1 MRNVE
6 IKARLPSL
14 EEAIATAKALSGN
27 DGTILKQSDTFFQC
41 QGKRL
46 KLRQDSVNGS
56 MLIVYSRNNQMGPK
70 LSDYD
75 ICSVSDAEGLER
87 VLGLAYGVKGKV
99 VKTRHLFMVGQTRV
113 HLDEVEELGSF
124 LEFEVVLNDS
134 DSLEKGTQIASDLME
149 RFKIKKCDLIEGAYM
164 DLLLAKGHTCVT
176 YV

>member
-27 DGTILKQSDTFFQC
+27 EGTILKQSDTFFQC

-46 KLRQDSVNGS
+46 KLRQDSASGS
-56 MLIVYSRNNQMGPK
+56 MLIVYDRNNQMGPK
-70 LSDYD
+70 LSDFD
-75 ICSVSDAEGLER
+75 ICPISDADGLER

-113 HLDEVEELGSF
+113 HLDEVEDLGIF
-124 LEFEVVLNDS
+124 LEFEVQLKDT
-134 DSLEKGTQIASDLME
+134 DSLEKGTEIANDLME
-149 RFKIKKCDLIEGAYM
+149 KFKVKKCDLIEGAYM